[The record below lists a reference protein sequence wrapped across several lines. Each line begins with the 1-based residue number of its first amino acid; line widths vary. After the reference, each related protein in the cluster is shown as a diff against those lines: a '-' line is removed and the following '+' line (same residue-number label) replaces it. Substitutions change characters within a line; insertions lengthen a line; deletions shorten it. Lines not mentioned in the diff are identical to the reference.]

1 MKFYLNKLNISS
13 SLSVIVIAIFTLSN
27 ITMGANYLM
36 LTDLG
41 SSAEMIRR
49 GNIEGFSAGSNG
61 VFENPAGL
69 YRVNKLSTSVFSSEL
84 MNEVN
89 YRNISV
95 AFKSDIGVI
104 AIGYMDAGVDDI
116 ISTRLQGEGDNATVI
131 ANGTFSYKNRVMKV
145 GYQTSI
151 TDQLHLG
158 VNGVG
163 YFNEIST
170 YSGTGYN
177 IDAGLIYLFSE
188 LEVSLLVRNLIP
200 MKVDYTDSSDSNYSG
215 EEDLPL
221 QMVLSAAYPF
231 GDLDIMGQFKYDG
244 TNTLMGAGVE
254 YTPSFLY
261 EMLTI
266 SAGYKEYSAL
276 DQISNTVTFGAGLN
290 LFGLSLD
297 YAYEQSD
304 HFEYDSNNFAS
315 VGFDF

>member
-1 MKFYLNKLNISS
+1 MKFFNKVIQFKLCFLLILAILTMSS
-13 SLSVIVIAIFTLSN
+13 ESY
-27 ITMGANYLM
+27 GANYLM

-61 VFENPAGL
+61 IFENPAGL
-69 YRVNKLSTSVFSSEL
+69 YRVNKISTSVFSSKL
-84 MNEVN
+84 MDEVN
-89 YRNISV
+89 YRNVSV
-95 AFKSDIGVI
+95 AYSSDIGVI

-116 ISTRLQGEGDNATVI
+116 ISTKLQGEGDNATVI
-131 ANGTFSYKNRVMKV
+131 ADGTFSYKNRVMKI

-158 VNGVG
+158 VSGVG
-163 YFNEIST
+163 YLNEIST

-177 IDAGLIYLFSE
+177 IDVGLIYLFSE

-200 MKVDYTDSSDSNYSG
+200 LKVDYSDTDDASYSG
-215 EEDLPL
+215 EEDLPM

-244 TNTLMGAGVE
+244 TNTLMGAGLE
-254 YTPSFLY
+254 YTPKFLM
-261 EMLTI
+261 EMLTL

-276 DQISNTVTFGAGLN
+276 DTISNTVTFGAGLN

>member
-1 MKFYLNKLNISS
+1 MKI
-13 SLSVIVIAIFTLSN
+13 
-27 ITMGANYLM
+27 
-36 LTDLG
+36 
-41 SSAEMIRR
+41 
-49 GNIEGFSAGSNG
+49 
-61 VFENPAGL
+61 
-69 YRVNKLSTSVFSSEL
+69 
-84 MNEVN
+84 
-89 YRNISV
+89 
-95 AFKSDIGVI
+95 
-104 AIGYMDAGVDDI
+104 
-116 ISTRLQGEGDNATVI
+116 
-131 ANGTFSYKNRVMKV
+131 

-158 VNGVG
+158 VSGVG
-163 YFNEIST
+163 YLNEIST

-177 IDAGLIYLFSE
+177 IDVGLIYLFSE

-200 MKVDYTDSSDSNYSG
+200 LKVDYSDTDDASYSG
-215 EEDLPL
+215 EEDLPM

-244 TNTLMGAGVE
+244 TNTLMGAGLE
-254 YTPSFLY
+254 YTPKFLK
-261 EMLTI
+261 EMLTL

-276 DQISNTVTFGAGLN
+276 DTISNTVTFGAGLN